1 MYSLHIEFIIPDRY
15 RNGERPKGQ
24 RKGCLGGTRADR
36 VIYDRG
42 LKD

>member
-1 MYSLHIEFIIPDRY
+1 MDYLHIKFIIPNRY
-15 RNGERPKGQ
+15 RNGERPRGQ
-24 RKGCLGGTRADR
+24 RKGCLGSPRADR